1 MVVEVQELLEA
12 AVAGLGGTS
21 RPGQVAMAE
30 AVTGSMSD
38 GSHLL
43 VQAGTG
49 TGKSLGYLV
58 PALLHSLEDKRVVV
72 STATLALQSQ
82 LVDRDMPA
90 LLDATEK
97 LLPRRPTY
105 AIQKG
110 RNNYACLH
118 RIREGAPDDDGMLI
132 DVPPAGPVG
141 QQVIELREWAEQQL
155 LDGEAGDRD
164 HAPSHQ
170 YQAWQQV
177 AISARECLGV
187 QKCPYGQECFAE
199 RSKEIARKS
208 DIVITNH
215 ALLSIDAFE
224 NQNVLPEHDVVVI
237 DEAHELPA
245 RVTGAAGAELSPQM
259 VERAAKRSRR
269 FADDDKVDD
278 LSDASDALRAALD
291 ETREGRIE
299 ASNGEVLE
307 AAALVRDAA
316 RALYSDLNKKSDDK
330 DDDPDGAKRQSRGAV
345 KEIFDVAERVA
356 ALSPADVVWLVDRDR
371 FGRELRIAPLSV
383 AGLLRELLLRDRT
396 VVLTSATLTLG
407 GDFDAIAR
415 QVGLRPSDRIELD
428 DELPEVSAPESDVA
442 PLPWRGL
449 DVGSPFEYEKQG
461 ILYVA
466 KHLPPPHRDGL
477 GQKQFTEIID
487 LITAAGGRTLGL
499 FSSRRAAEAATAAVR
514 EATDL
519 RVLCQGDA
527 QLGELSREFVADPE
541 VSLFGTLSL
550 WQGLDV
556 PGSTCNLVIIDRVP
570 FPRPDEPLMAA
581 RQRAV
586 DEAGGNGFMAVA
598 ATHAALLLA
607 QGAGRLIRR
616 TTDRGVV
623 AILDPRIVT
632 ARYGSYLRA
641 SLPPMW
647 ATADREKVLGALKRL
662 QDT

>member
-1 MVVEVQELLEA
+1 MGVEVRELLEA
-12 AVAGLGGTS
+12 AVSGIGGQT
-21 RPGQVAMAE
+21 RPGQVEMAE
-30 AVTGSMSD
+30 AVNGSMHD

-58 PALLHSLEDKRVVV
+58 PALIHAVEDRRVVV
-72 STATLALQSQ
+72 STATLTLQSQ
-82 LVDRDMPA
+82 LVDRDVPA

-97 LLPRRPTY
+97 LLPRRPSY

-132 DVPPAGPVG
+132 DMPPAGPIG
-141 QQVIELREWAEQQL
+141 QQVLELRDWAEQQL

-177 AISARECLGV
+177 AIAARECLGA
-187 QKCPYGQECFAE
+187 QKCPYGEECFAE
-199 RSKEIARKS
+199 KAKEQARKA

-224 NQNVLPEHDVVVI
+224 NRTVLPEHDVVIV

-245 RVTGAAGAELSPQM
+245 RVTGAAGDELSPQM
-259 VERAAKRSRR
+259 VERAAKRARR
-269 FADDDKVDD
+269 FVDDDKADD
-278 LSDASDALRAALD
+278 LIDASDALRAALD
-291 ETREGRIE
+291 EHPRGPDRG
-299 ASNGEVLE
+299 GERRQSWRRP
-307 AAALVRDAA
+307 ALVRDAA
-316 RALYSDLNKKSDDK
+316 RSVYSDLNKKSDDK
-330 DDDPDGAKRQSRGAV
+330 DDDPDGAKRQSKGAV

-356 ALSPADVVWLVDRDR
+356 ALNDLDVVWLVDRDR
-371 FGRELRIAPLSV
+371 FGRELRIAPLTV
-383 AGLLRELLLRDRT
+383 AGLLRELVLKDRT

-415 QVGLRPSDRIELD
+415 QVGLRPADKLD
-428 DELPEVSAPESDVA
+428 GTRRDAFGSTTDSETG

-477 GQKQFTEIID
+477 GKKQFDEIID

-519 RVLCQGDA
+519 KMLCQGDA
-527 QLGELSREFVADPE
+527 QLGELSREFVDDPE
-541 VSLFGTLSL
+541 TSLFGTLSL
-550 WQGLDV
+550 WQGIDV

-586 DEAGGNGFMAVA
+586 DEAGRQRFHGRRRDARRLA
-598 ATHAALLLA
+598 ACPGHRSADPPDLRPRR
-607 QGAGRLIRR
+607 GR
-616 TTDRGVV
+616 
-623 AILDPRIVT
+623 DPRSAHRHRPVRRLTCAPPCHRCGRPPIVRRCS
-632 ARYGSYLRA
+632 A
-641 SLPPMW
+641 P
-647 ATADREKVLGALKRL
+647 
-662 QDT
+662 